1 MDFRRFEKPHVISD
15 LCFGSKFLESLY
27 GSAIAHWDHEPRRVP
42 LTRPSGTLSPS
53 EGEGWGE
60 GVRFMESVGL
70 RAGLVLAREVM
81 MNLVRDEETN
91 LQL

>member
-1 MDFRRFEKPHVISD
+1 
-15 LCFGSKFLESLY
+15 
-27 GSAIAHWDHEPRRVP
+27 
-42 LTRPSGTLSPS
+42 
-53 EGEGWGE
+53 
-60 GVRFMESVGL
+60 MESVGL

>member
-1 MDFRRFEKPHVISD
+1 M
-15 LCFGSKFLESLY
+15 GSLH
-27 GSAIAHWDHEPRRVP
+27 GSGTAHWDHEPRRVP

-53 EGEGWGE
+53 GGEGWGE

-81 MNLVRDEETN
+81 RNLVRDEETN

>member
-15 LCFGSKFLESLY
+15 LRFGSKFL
-27 GSAIAHWDHEPRRVP
+27 
-42 LTRPSGTLSPS
+42 
-53 EGEGWGE
+53 
-60 GVRFMESVGL
+60 ESVGL
-70 RAGLVLAREVM
+70 RAGLALAREVM